1 MTNYS
6 PEIRHLLYEDEG
18 DRVVGLD
25 EVQLLDPVPA
35 ERIAPVRALLQS
47 RDLYLV
53 YQAALALTAWG
64 DYAGLL
70 QIEAMVDARVDRQME
85 FEPHRIYGYDN
96 VYDVMAD
103 AVYLFG
109 LSSEAHLEERLR
121 VFRKLLALYGSCY
134 FESRLKSALLKMD
147 SAEALVPDMRLAM
160 ERAKSLGRVYLAS
173 QLLPPLARWTGEAVR
188 LLLPGFFEPPTRREL
203 APDPRTNVAEALGYL
218 PGLESRRQLEQMAQS
233 PDRPI
238 YEEARAALLRLSR

>member
-6 PEIRHLLYEDEG
+6 PEIRHLLYDDEDG
-18 DRVVGLD
+18 RVVGLN

-70 QIEAMVDARVDRQME
+70 QIEAMVDARADRQRE
-85 FEPHRIYGYDN
+85 FEPHRIYNYDN

-121 VFRKLLALYGSCY
+121 VFRKLLAFYGPCQ
-134 FESRLKSALLKMD
+134 FESNLKRALLKMD
-147 SAEALVPDMRLAM
+147 FAEVLVPEMQDAL
-160 ERAKSLGRVYLAS
+160 ERAKKLGHIYLAS

-188 LLLPGFFEPPTRREL
+188 PLLPEFFGSPARREL

-238 YEEARAALLRLSR
+238 YEEARASLLRLSR